1 MRRGSLR
8 FLWMVL
14 LAVPVLAGFRG
25 GWAVIT
31 VEELP
36 DHASVGEPLA
46 LEFTVRQHGV
56 QPMRD
61 LTPVVEAT
69 AAGKTAR
76 VRATAG
82 SRSGVYT
89 ATVVPP
95 AAGDL
100 EIHIASSF
108 GNSDVTLQPIHTH
121 PAGRKSLPLT
131 DFERG
136 RRLFV
141 AKGCV
146 TCHLHAEF
154 KGRTLAEVGP
164 ELTDRRYTAEF
175 LSKWL
180 AEPPKTPTRG
190 TFAMPDLDL
199 DAREIASLTAFIN
212 AERGRHA
219 LK

>member
-1 MRRGSLR
+1 MKRGSLR
-8 FLWMVL
+8 LLWMVL
-14 LAVPVLAGFRG
+14 LAVPALAAFRG

-36 DHASVGEPLA
+36 DHASIGEPLA
-46 LEFTVRQHGV
+46 LEFTVRQHGAE
-56 QPMRD
+56 PMRD
-61 LTPVVEAT
+61 LTPTVEAT
-69 AAGKTAR
+69 AAGRTAR
-76 VRATAG
+76 VRASAGRTAG
-82 SRSGVYT
+82 LYT
-89 ATVVPP
+89 ATVMPP
-95 AAGDL
+95 ASGDL
-100 EIHIASSF
+100 EIRIASSF
-108 GNSDVTLQPIHTH
+108 GNSDVTLLPIHTH
-121 PAGRKSLPLT
+121 APGRKSLPLT

-146 TCHLHAEF
+146 TCHVHAEF

-164 ELTDRRYTAEF
+164 ELTERRYTADF

-190 TFAMPDLDL
+190 SFPMPDLDL